1 MVTMPEFL
9 QIIGNLVSAVQLAS
23 LVAMLIGLSMG
34 ILIGV
39 LPGMGPLLG
48 TVLAIPF
55 TFYMDPVPA
64 IALLLGIYQGGNY
77 GGAITATVLGIPG
90 TPMAAATLLDAYP
103 MALRGLASE
112 AVTLAAVASSFGTV
126 FSGIVLILISNT
138 LAKIAIGFGPAET
151 MSLALLGLTAIAA
164 LSHGSLIKGLMAGL
178 FGLSIATIGNDPITG
193 FTRFNFGKTQ
203 LEGGVTLVAMFMGI
217 FAVSELLVQIEKPV
231 RAFQVTERL
240 GVAFPMF
247 KTLGNKI
254 FGYVR
259 SSMVGVGIGSIPVVG
274 NTTSAFLSYK
284 LAKDFSK
291 HPETFGKGEPDGVIA
306 SEAANSACTG
316 GALIPML
323 ALGIP
328 GDPVVAVVMGGLL
341 IQGLSPGPALFFTHP
356 EALTG
361 IFAAFLIGGI
371 LLLPI
376 GLASISVFMRVL
388 KTPLSILLAAV
399 LALIIIGTFLVQR
412 HIFDLWQL
420 WFFGAIGYAMRKTG
434 FSLVPVIIGFVLG
447 PIFEVNLRRTTII
460 MSGDFFGYI
469 AGRPVALGVLI
480 LAGIALLFPLAQ
492 TWYLRLTKLRKK
504 RTKGSNHKTA

>member
-1 MVTMPEFL
+1 MSDFL
-9 QIIGNLVSAVQLAS
+9 QIIEGLVATIQLAP
-23 LVAMLIGLSMG
+23 LVAILLGLSLG

-48 TVLAIPF
+48 VVLAIPF

-112 AVTLAAVASSFGTV
+112 AVTLAAVASFFGTV
-126 FSGIVLILISNT
+126 FSAILLILISKT
-138 LAKIAIGFGPAET
+138 LARIAIGFGPAET

-164 LSHGSLIKGLMAGL
+164 LSRGSLIKGLIAGL

-193 FTRFNFGKTQ
+193 FTRFNFGRTE
-203 LEGGVTLVAMFMGI
+203 LEGGVTLVSLFMGI
-217 FAVSELLVQIEKPV
+217 FAVSELMVQIEKPI
-231 RAFQVTERL
+231 RAFQTTKRL
-240 GVAFPMF
+240 GVAFSMF
-247 KTLGNKI
+247 KTLGTKI
-254 FGYVR
+254 FGYIR
-259 SSMVGVGIGSIPVVG
+259 SSIVGVGIGSIPVVG
-274 NTTSAFLSYK
+274 NTTSSFLSYK

-291 HPETFGKGEPDGVIA
+291 HPESFGKGEPDGVIA

-328 GDPVVAVVMGGLL
+328 GDPVVAVVMGGML
-341 IQGLSPGPALFFTHP
+341 IQGLAPGPTLFFTQA
-356 EALTG
+356 ETLTG
-361 IFAAFLIGGI
+361 IFAAFLVGAV

-376 GLASISVFMRVL
+376 GLASISVFIRVL
-388 KTPLSILLAAV
+388 KIPLSILLAAV

-412 HIFDLWQL
+412 HVFDLWQL
-420 WFFGAIGYAMRKTG
+420 WFFGAVGYAMRKTG
-434 FSLVPVIIGFVLG
+434 FSLVPVVIGFVLG
-447 PIFEVNLRRTTII
+447 PIFEVNLRRTTIV

-480 LAGIALLFPLAQ
+480 LCVIVLLLPLAQ
-492 TWYLRLTKLRKK
+492 NLYLQRTKLRAE
-504 RTKGSNHKTA
+504 RAKGSNRKTA